1 MGGGSPFISA
11 ADCSPKSPCGA
22 ARLKRFCCFAFHGRR
37 WPAWRWSTWRW
48 SGRRWPAV
56 SHRFDVATTTT
67 PASKSDENSR
77 RMIIASATSTTCR
90 GMSRGHPGSSH
101 AAVTGRHVA
110 ARHERHVAAR
120 HERHVVARHER
131 PVVSTWNS
139 SKQRTVA
146 SAASWRATSI
156 MGSHLQRST
165 TRRNAVDGSP
175 FCLLGKPPDNHV
187 QDATGNMQQTI
198 CEM

>member
-1 MGGGSPFISA
+1 MQTVGRAAGGGSPFISA
-11 ADCSPKSPCGA
+11 ADCPPKSPCGA
-22 ARLKRFCCFAFHGRR
+22 ARLKRLCCFAFLGRR
-37 WPAWRWSTWRW
+37 WPAWRWPAWRW
-48 SGRRWPAV
+48 SGRRWPAL

-90 GMSRGHPGSSH
+90 GRSRWHTRFRH

-110 ARHERHVAAR
+110 ARHERHVA
-120 HERHVVARHER
+120 ARHER

-175 FCLLGKPPDNHV
+175 FFLLGKPPDNHM
-187 QDATGNMQQTI
+187 QDATGTMQQTI
-198 CEM
+198 CEL